1 MAKRVPPPTSIL
13 ITGASS
19 GIGAALAKAYA
30 GVGVTLALSGRDR
43 QRLDAVAAACRD
55 AGARVTAETIDVVER
70 DAMAR
75 WVTAADDAAPLAL
88 VVANAAISAQT
99 RGAGDD
105 EEQVRDIFA
114 VNVAG
119 VLNTVLPIIPRLRQR
134 RRGQLALVS
143 SIAGFRGLPGAPAYS
158 ASKAAVKVYGEALRG
173 RLAADGVGV
182 SVICP
187 GYVRSRMTAGN
198 EFPMPFLMD
207 AERAAAIIK
216 RGLSRGKAR
225 ICFPLPMHVAAW
237 LLGALPP
244 SWTDPIV
251 SRIPRKE

>member
-1 MAKRVPPPTSIL
+1 
-13 ITGASS
+13 
-19 GIGAALAKAYA
+19 
-30 GVGVTLALSGRDR
+30 
-43 QRLDAVAAACRD
+43 
-55 AGARVTAETIDVVER
+55 
-70 DAMAR
+70 MAR

-216 RGLSRGKAR
+216 RGLGRGKAR